1 MKLEKMQAIVALD
14 ECGTGWI
21 IARSD
26 HIRKCDL
33 LMEVDTQDN
42 GFNPSWDIGLS
53 VGVYL
58 VTLKGWSNWDTM
70 TGDCDAG
77 VDVIDCVALW
87 TEN

>member
-33 LMEVDTQDN
+33 LMEVDTHDRR
-42 GFNPSWDIGLS
+42 L
-53 VGVYL
+53 
-58 VTLKGWSNWDTM
+58 
-70 TGDCDAG
+70 
-77 VDVIDCVALW
+77 
-87 TEN
+87 